1 MDVFFGTA
9 RAPLFPGYGGPTM
22 TNDAKL
28 GLLVGVSL
36 VVVVAV
42 VFFRKDLVSAQTAQ
56 ETALPAP
63 SAATTLPLVPSGAQR
78 TVQGRAMIQTRETA
92 EPTAGVRYHTVREG
106 ETLFTLAQRYY
117 NDGDQFVEI
126 YRRNRQVLRTP
137 DVLPAG
143 TVLIIPELSRP

>member
-1 MDVFFGTA
+1 
-9 RAPLFPGYGGPTM
+9 
-22 TNDAKL
+22 
-28 GLLVGVSL
+28 
-36 VVVVAV
+36 VVVAV

-56 ETALPAP
+56 ETALPTPA
-63 SAATTLPLVPSGAQR
+63 AATTLPLVPSGAQR
-78 TVQGRAMIQTRETA
+78 AVQGRAMIQTRETA
-92 EPTAGVRYHTVREG
+92 EPAPGVRYHTVQEG

-126 YRRNRQVLRTP
+126 YRQNRQVLRTP